1 MADPRPHAPK
11 GGGAEKSVW
20 PLYFCGLSAVKVR
33 PNRKGIPMGS
43 SQRTQKPTAPF
54 VCPHQC
60 PQVEGD
66 RRGSEL
72 CSVTCF
78 PHGVVPPAFDRG
90 NPSAWKTLHPSGS
103 PAPAP
108 ILPEALPKHTK
119 EDRLSPSLRA
129 AVSSSN
135 IHPVSNIQHILVSVE
150 EWKHSPGTRS
160 VLTAC
165 LCQMLI

>member
-43 SQRTQKPTAPF
+43 SQRMQKPTALS

-72 CSVTCF
+72 CSVMCF

-108 ILPEALPKHTK
+108 ILPEALPKPTK
-119 EDRLSPSLRA
+119 RTDCPPHCGPQCLLQIS
-129 AVSSSN
+129 
-135 IHPVSNIQHILVSVE
+135 IL
-150 EWKHSPGTRS
+150 
-160 VLTAC
+160 
-165 LCQMLI
+165 